1 MTIYAPGA
9 RQEQTQRQTLT
20 PRLQEAVRLLQLSSL
35 DFAQE
40 VRQAVSTNP
49 FLEADEND
57 SDVAPA
63 AEPVAGSDGAAS
75 DAGESNSLDTSA
87 AAETPWESSN
97 WSQFG
102 QRNGHSG
109 DVDSDIG
116 EITPAVPSLHEHLR
130 TDLGLLTL
138 SDRDRVIAA
147 TLIEALDDDGYLRI
161 GLDEV
166 ARLTDLSP
174 EPEEDEM
181 HVALRIVQSL
191 EPGVAARDLRECLQL
206 QLQAR
211 RAQLQDPRNGT
222 NGDARPSARLEAQ
235 KAAAIQALA
244 EKLVADHLERVA
256 ANDISGLARELRE
269 KETTVEAAADLIKH
283 LEPHPGWRFGGPG
296 ARYVTPDVIARKVR
310 NKWTVVLNTEIV
322 PRVRLNRMYAD
333 LFREHRDSSHGD
345 LAAQLQ
351 EARWTVRKVEQRF
364 ATILRVAE
372 AIIARQHQFL
382 ELGQIAM
389 KPLCLREIADELGL
403 HESTVSRVTN
413 NKYIATPAGV
423 FELKYFFSRALPTS
437 SGATC
442 STAAIRGAIKDMIAA
457 EDARAPLS
465 DARIARLLARQ
476 GLRVARRTVTKY
488 RQMMRVP
495 SYELR
500 QRLHA

>member
-211 RAQLQDPRNGT
+211 RALGRACGSRRRRPPRSRRSPKNSSPTTSNASRPTTSPGSR
-222 NGDARPSARLEAQ
+222 ASCARRRRPSR
-235 KAAAIQALA
+235 
-244 EKLVADHLERVA
+244 
-256 ANDISGLARELRE
+256 
-269 KETTVEAAADLIKH
+269 
-283 LEPHPGWRFGGPG
+283 P
-296 ARYVTPDVIARKVR
+296 
-310 NKWTVVLNTEIV
+310 
-322 PRVRLNRMYAD
+322 
-333 LFREHRDSSHGD
+333 
-345 LAAQLQ
+345 
-351 EARWTVRKVEQRF
+351 
-364 ATILRVAE
+364 
-372 AIIARQHQFL
+372 
-382 ELGQIAM
+382 
-389 KPLCLREIADELGL
+389 
-403 HESTVSRVTN
+403 
-413 NKYIATPAGV
+413 
-423 FELKYFFSRALPTS
+423 LPT
-437 SGATC
+437 
-442 STAAIRGAIKDMIAA
+442 
-457 EDARAPLS
+457 
-465 DARIARLLARQ
+465 
-476 GLRVARRTVTKY
+476 
-488 RQMMRVP
+488 
-495 SYELR
+495 
-500 QRLHA
+500 